1 MGDAEPQPQ
10 PGEPGPGGPGE
21 PGPVQGDGDNARRR
35 RQRNR
40 SRGWCF
46 TLNHPTELELV
57 TLRDQAEVTDAK
69 YIWQEETGEAGNRHI
84 QGFIYFSSQ
93 TAFSTLRQWNSRIH
107 WERTRD
113 VAASV
118 KYCSDIDKR
127 TGRIWARGYTYS
139 DRNLRIIDFDN
150 LYDWQRELLQELDG
164 EPDMRSVIWYADTE
178 GGCGK
183 TALCRYL
190 VKNVPDTMFVSS
202 GSAKDITYQVVKSQ
216 QEPKNVIFNLPR
228 SAEGAMSYA
237 AIESLKDGLLFS
249 GKYEGGVKLFPPP
262 HVIIFANFLPDYGK
276 LSLDRWVVRHLSNN
290 PPRIIQ

>member
-1 MGDAEPQPQ
+1 MADPEPQ
-10 PGEPGPGGPGE
+10 PGGPGE
-21 PGPVQGDGDNARRR
+21 PAPAENNRR

-46 TLNHPTELELV
+46 TLNNPTELELV
-57 TLRDQAEVTDAK
+57 TIRDQAEVSDAK
-69 YIWQEETGEAGNRHI
+69 YIWQEETGEAGTRHI
-84 QGFIYFSSQ
+84 QGFIYFRTQ
-93 TAFSTLRQWNSRIH
+93 TAFSTLRQWNTRIH

-113 VAASV
+113 ISASV
-118 KYCSDIDKR
+118 KYCSDVEKR
-127 TGRIWARGYTYS
+127 TGRIWARGYAYS
-139 DRNLRIIDFDN
+139 DRNLRIIELDN

-164 EPDMRSVIWYADTE
+164 EPDMRTVIWYADPE

-216 QEPKNVIFNLPR
+216 QEPKNVVFNLPR

-262 HVIIFANFLPDYGK
+262 HVVIFANFLPDYGK
-276 LSLDRWVVRHLSNN
+276 LSLDRWRVRHLSNN
-290 PPRIIQ
+290 PPRVIG